1 MELSKINLSSDTKT
15 QSVSLPISENSKV
28 KNKANAQ
35 TEAVAIEQD
44 SQDLGSLETV
54 KSFVANAK
62 QAGRADYIA
71 SLKDAVESG
80 SYNPSTKS
88 IVGAMFADGTVE
100 ALL

>member
-1 MELSKINLSSDTKT
+1 MELSKINSPSDTQT
-15 QSVSLPISENSKV
+15 QSVSLQNLENSKL

-35 TEAVAIEQD
+35 SETVAVEND
-44 SQDLGSLETV
+44 TQDLGSLETV
-54 KSFVANAK
+54 KSFVASAK

-88 IVGAMFADGTVE
+88 IVDAMFADGTVE

>member
-35 TEAVAIEQD
+35 TEAVPMEQD
-44 SQDLGSLETV
+44 SKDLGSLEIV
-54 KSFVANAK
+54 KSFVASAK

-88 IVGAMFADGTVE
+88 IVDAMFADGTVG